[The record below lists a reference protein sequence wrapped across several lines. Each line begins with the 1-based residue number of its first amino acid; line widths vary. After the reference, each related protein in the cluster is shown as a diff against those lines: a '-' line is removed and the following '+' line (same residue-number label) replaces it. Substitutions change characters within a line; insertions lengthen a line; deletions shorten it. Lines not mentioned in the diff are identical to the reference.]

1 MYCGDL
7 YHVDIGIYWHLI
19 TATCPLLILASLW
32 QYVCMSSRKLILAH
46 IEAITSKMN
55 TRPIEA
61 KRLFRISLL
70 QELGIP
76 QRTLDRQLLS
86 LQHEGLIKE
95 KKIGVQ
101 KAYFYVGPSA
111 KREFNLT
118 HEEIEALL
126 VAERFMPAFTNTP
139 LELSFRSAVKKV
151 LAASAESADYDVS
164 RVDKYQAAHIP
175 HMGYIGKD
183 VFSEVTK
190 AIDSCRHLTIEYYR
204 FDLREGAKF
213 KAKKHDIEPYQLFY
227 KDSRWY
233 LFAFHIESKEFSLYA
248 LSRIKSIVLLE
259 SIFKPQ
265 IKAFNSYIKKMKD
278 SDLYSVECS
287 ISSRILPYIYEMN
300 TWENGRPFLKDRW
313 FDSLTGKMAFQEGA
327 HYANLPANI
336 KYKVDF
342 SDFDWKTLAQ
352 KFSFKK
358 WVLGW
363 GKEAT
368 LVGPEPYVKEI
379 YDEIKVMEA
388 HYRDRL
394 IQIEKNRAD
403 YADFSLRFKDNS
415 EKTLLDLIAPLTL
428 SQELQQIAF
437 EIVCILV
444 KQNNYQ
450 PDKGSLL
457 DLIKYQI
464 NVHIR
469 KEPVKD
475 KYGTDY

>member
-1 MYCGDL
+1 
-7 YHVDIGIYWHLI
+7 
-19 TATCPLLILASLW
+19 
-32 QYVCMSSRKLILAH
+32 MSSGKLILAH
-46 IEAITSKMN
+46 IEAITSKIK
-55 TRPIEA
+55 THPTDA
-61 KRLFRISLL
+61 KRLFRSTLL
-70 QELGIP
+70 RDLGIP

-86 LQHEGLIKE
+86 LQHEGLIEE

-126 VAERFMPAFTNTP
+126 VAELFMPAFTNTP
-139 LELSFRSAVKKV
+139 LELSFRSAIKKV
-151 LAASAESADYDVS
+151 LAAAVERADYDIS
-164 RVDKYQAAHIP
+164 MVDKYQAAHIP

-183 VFSEVTK
+183 VFSDVTK
-190 AIDSCRHLTIEYYR
+190 AIDLSRHLTIEYYR

-213 KAKKHDIEPYQLFY
+213 RSKKHDIEPYQLFY

-233 LFAFHIESKEFSLYA
+233 LFAFHLESKEFSLYA

-259 SIFKPQ
+259 STFKPQ
-265 IKAFNSYIKKMKD
+265 IKAFNTYIKKMKD
-278 SDLYSVECS
+278 SDLHSVECS

-313 FDSLTGKMAFQEGA
+313 FDSLTGKMAFQEGT

-342 SDFDWKTLAQ
+342 SDFDWNTLAQ

-368 LVGPEPYVKEI
+368 LVGPEPYVKDV
-379 YDEIKVMEA
+379 YDEIKVMES
-388 HYRDRL
+388 HYRNRL
-394 IQIEKNRAD
+394 DQIEKNKSD
-403 YADFSLRFKDNS
+403 YADFSFRFKSNP
-415 EKTLLDLIAPLTL
+415 EKALLDLIAPLNL
-428 SQELQQIAF
+428 SQEIQQIAF
-437 EIVCILV
+437 ESICTIE
-444 KQNNYQ
+444 KQRNYQ

-469 KEPVKD
+469 KEPTKD
-475 KYGTDY
+475 KYGLDL